1 MAEGLVYLTRTSQ
14 GVNDDRNRVRSMLM
28 NTELTDSNAV
38 IIADA
43 VTLLNAALGAEAD
56 AADVYPAGYFD
67 TVVDISDLSGTGE
80 TNLRSD
86 LDFIAWAEE
95 VATVKTASV

>member
-1 MAEGLVYLTRTSQ
+1 MAVGLVYLTRTTQ
-14 GVNDDRNRVRSMLM
+14 GVNDDRNRIRSMIM
-28 NTELTDSNAV
+28 NTELTDTDAV

-56 AADVYPAGYFD
+56 APAPYPAGYFD
-67 TVVDISDLSGTGE
+67 TVIDVSDLSGTGE

-95 VATVKTASV
+95 IATVKTAAV